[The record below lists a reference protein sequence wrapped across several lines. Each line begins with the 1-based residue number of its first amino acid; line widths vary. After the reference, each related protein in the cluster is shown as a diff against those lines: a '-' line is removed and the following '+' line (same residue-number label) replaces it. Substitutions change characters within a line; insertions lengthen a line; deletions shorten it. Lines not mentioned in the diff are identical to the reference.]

1 MGLVC
6 FLAFTLGTLAKGGVQ
21 LVATAEPAVGAPALS
36 RASRL
41 KSSPKTKNKKILKA
55 DNASQV
61 LVNSEKSLKD
71 NGFKFFIKSL
81 KEKLLATNFKDFRL
95 LAPFV
100 SVLSFILARKYI
112 LNSNNSDNIPS
123 DEEKNKEIVTATSN
137 NNLGEEYEKLKADY
151 NNLKVENEG
160 CKKLK
165 EDYDTL
171 QKKFQDLL
179 KNNDPSGVV
188 NLKNKADGN
197 KGTYFLLLILFTTS
211 LTLAFYTRVLYIKN
225 KHLSKEALTK
235 MNEFLF
241 EKNKKFSE
249 ETLAKG
255 EVIERHRQVEDC
267 MSTFLNT
274 YLPRLESKGKI
285 FEDENPESDF
295 NDRYAWEYGGVFSK
309 NAHKNNKKFIKALL
323 KRVYDD
329 LWSDSNLCH
338 GGNFVR
344 NKLVKEVK
352 NYKDDEFFKYLEN
365 KLKKYKLLAPKDEK
379 TGKYSEFVELSFIT
393 KRKKIKGEGN
403 CEFEREVK
411 AIKKSELRNIDD
423 IKNLKDENKENGEKT
438 PDFKHLLYM
447 RIDKDRFPL
456 VDVVYEDV
464 ENQTSLTFKKN
475 FYDVMP
481 HSFADIEIKADEKVN
496 YKVVM
501 IELNKESFPEVEGI
515 CRDEMGVYYRF
526 KRSFFDVVPTKVIFD
541 NFIYPGK
548 CNLYAL
554 PVDWGEYNEYFRVVL
569 PKFYAK
575 IYTNGEK
582 EAVKKRIVE
591 GFLLGKDDFEC
602 YENEEREEIEE
613 REILERAKFLLIPLM
628 YKDEI
633 EKEYRDDFFNFMK
646 EYIIKGNEGIFERA
660 CVGIPGAEEFCKS
673 VLGKAND
680 KNKENKIENGG
691 NNNIL
696 NGNMGQ
702 NIDS

>member
-1 MGLVC
+1 MSNKNKSLAC
-6 FLAFTLGTLAKGGVQ
+6 FLAFTLGALAKTGVQ
-21 LVATAEPAVGAPALS
+21 LVAVPGSVDRIPKNLQVS
-36 RASRL
+36 RQGVL
-41 KSSPKTKNKKILKA
+41 PKTKKKNKILKA
-55 DNASQV
+55 DDSSKT
-61 LVNSEKSLKD
+61 LVNSKKALEA
-71 NGFKFFIKSL
+71 NRFKLFIKSL

-100 SVLSFILARKYI
+100 SIISFILARKYI
-112 LNSNNSDNIPS
+112 LYSGSFDSPGN
-123 DEEKNKEIVTATSN
+123 EEKNKELVAATSN
-137 NNLGEEYEKLKADY
+137 NNLGEEYEKLKEDY
-151 NNLKVENEG
+151 NNLKIENEG
-160 CKKLK
+160 YKKLK
-165 EDYDTL
+165 EDYDDL

-179 KNNDPSGVV
+179 RNNYKKSDVLDL
-188 NLKNKADGN
+188 NNNTK
-197 KGTYFLLLILFTTS
+197 LLILFMACLS
-211 LTLAFYTRVLYIKN
+211 LSFYTSFLHIKN
-225 KHLSKEALTK
+225 KRLDKEK
-235 MNEFLF
+235 ESLF

-255 EVIERHRQVEDC
+255 EVIERHRQAEDC

-285 FEDENPESDF
+285 FEDENLAIDLKDKF
-295 NDRYAWEYGGVFSK
+295 NSGYKDVFEELAANK
-309 NAHKNNKKFIKALL
+309 NKKFVKFLL

-423 IKNLKDENKENGEKT
+423 IKNLKDENKEN
-438 PDFKHLLYM
+438 
-447 RIDKDRFPL
+447 
-456 VDVVYEDV
+456 
-464 ENQTSLTFKKN
+464 
-475 FYDVMP
+475 
-481 HSFADIEIKADEKVN
+481 IEIKADEEVN

-591 GFLLGKDDFEC
+591 GFLLGKDDFE
-602 YENEEREEIEE
+602 YYKDKEHEKIKNE
-613 REILERAKFLLIPLM
+613 EILERAKFLLIPLM
-628 YKDEI
+628 YIDEI
-633 EKEYRDDFFNFMK
+633 DKEYKEDFLSFMK
-646 EYIIKGNEGIFERA
+646 EYIIKGNEEIFKKA
-660 CVGIPGAEEFCKS
+660 CVGIHVAEEFCKS
-673 VLGKAND
+673 ILDAVEN
-680 KNKENKIENGG
+680 KNEENKIENGG

-696 NGNMGQ
+696 NE
-702 NIDS
+702 NIN